1 MFLTASFCVSFLGS
15 DVTIVAHSLGVQKAI
30 EGAEELVKEGI
41 SCEVSLNT
49 FSAIFLEGLRPP
61 PPPILANPPFLNI
74 PEPPIFKA
82 KFSIDPI
89 QLTIESNLPHT
100 AQP

>member
-1 MFLTASFCVSFLGS
+1 MLKKMLLRCTYKLHTSVLQCIDAIGEIDFGTLFAKTSCAFLTASFCVSFLGT

-49 FSAIFLEGLRPP
+49 YSHF
-61 PPPILANPPFLNI
+61 
-74 PEPPIFKA
+74 
-82 KFSIDPI
+82 
-89 QLTIESNLPHT
+89 
-100 AQP
+100 